1 MNEFALFD
9 FQGHDVRTFSV
20 EGVPWFVARD
30 VAVALGYADP
40 TSAMKQH
47 IDSDDIWETRR
58 SEGVVNWHPFHAQV
72 NSIKLTNESGVYSL
86 IFGSKLGSAR
96 ALKRWVT
103 SEVLPT
109 LRQHGVY
116 VDPSSTKDDAYIEAE
131 VQRQLQKRQ
140 YKVVVRD
147 TLKAVGA
154 RPGWQYGEVHNIVL
168 LAVCGMKAP
177 ELLAAGRDLQTWAGD
192 KPRKADHAVATN
204 YLFADE
210 LELFNIITDA
220 VSTDTRFRR
229 PRTYREFVTV
239 VREAADRYTCG

>member
-1 MNEFALFD
+1 MGEIALFD
-9 FQGHDVRTFSV
+9 FKGNEVRTV
-20 EGVPWFVARD
+20 VIDGIPWFVARD
-30 VAVALGYADP
+30 VALVLGYRNSRDALSRHVDP
-40 TSAMKQH
+40 EDK
-47 IDSDDIWETRR
+47 
-58 SEGVVNWHPFHAQV
+58 GVAKHDTPGGSQR
-72 NSIKLTNESGVYSL
+72 LTTVNESGVYAL
-86 IFGSKLGSAR
+86 IFGSKLEGAR
-96 ALKRWVT
+96 EFKRWVT

-147 TLKAVGA
+147 TLKSIGTES
-154 RPGWQYGEVHNIVL
+154 GWKYGEVHNIVL

-192 KPRKADHAVATN
+192 KPRKSDHTVATN

-220 VSTDTRFRR
+220 VSTDTRFRK
-229 PRTYREFVTV
+229 PRTYREFVAV
-239 VREAADRYTCG
+239 VRDAADRYTR